1 MIRYQKDKFPEYV
14 QNLRFCKKAQAAM
27 EFLMTYGWALLVV
40 LAAIGALAYFG
51 VLSPGKFVPDQC
63 VLVPGLACL
72 DSSVTSSEIN
82 LVLAN
87 SLGRD
92 IQVNGLSVGGCNK
105 TLDVL
110 FENGDKRTFNIT
122 GCDNGEPEE
131 KFSGDII
138 IDYTNRDSGLSKTI
152 TGKLTSKVQ

>member
-1 MIRYQKDKFPEYV
+1 
-14 QNLRFCKKAQAAM
+14 M

-72 DSSVTSSEIN
+72 DSSVTTNEIN
-82 LVLAN
+82 LVIAN

-92 IQVNGLSVGGCNK
+92 IQVTGLSVGGCNK
-105 TLDVL
+105 TMDIL
-110 FENGDKRTFNIT
+110 FKNGDKRTLNIT
-122 GCDNGEPEE
+122 GCDNGETGAKLSE
-131 KFSGDII
+131 DII
-138 IDYTNRDSGLSKTI
+138 IDYTNRNSGLSKTI
-152 TGKLTSKVQ
+152 TGKLTAKVQ